1 MYALAGQTFIFPK
14 PRMSA
19 QGHSIQMIKSKILFI
34 LAALLILSACSDK
47 QPGLPALS
55 DTAVILAYGDSITAG
70 NGAPPVQ
77 NYPSQL
83 AKKLQ
88 RTVINAGVPGEV
100 SANGLKRL
108 PALLDK
114 YRPTLLLLCHGG
126 NDMIRKLGKDKLAKN
141 LRAMIDEA
149 ISRDISVVLIGV
161 PKPGIFLDSLDI
173 YSQIAGEYNLP
184 IEREIVQ
191 KVLSDNAL
199 KSDLIHPNASGYAM
213 IADAVYL
220 LLQKNGAI

>member
-1 MYALAGQTFIFPK
+1 MPDESLFFLFSI
-14 PRMSA
+14 PRRNA
-19 QGHSIQMIKSKILFI
+19 QRPSTQMIKPKILFI
-34 LAALLILSACSDK
+34 LATFLFLSACADK
-47 QPGLPALS
+47 QPGLTALS
-55 DTAVILAYGDSITAG
+55 DTAVILAFGNSITAG
-70 NGAPPVQ
+70 NGAPPTQ

-83 AKKLQ
+83 AEKLQ

-114 YRPTLLLLCHGG
+114 HRPELLLLCHGG
-126 NDMIRKLGKDKLAKN
+126 NDMIRKLGKDKLAMN
-141 LRAMIDEA
+141 LRAMIQEA
-149 ISRDISVVLIGV
+149 INRDISVVLIGV

-184 IEREIVQ
+184 IESEVVPT
-191 KVLSDNAL
+191 VLSDNAL
-199 KSDLIHPNASGYAM
+199 KSDLIHPNARGYAM
-213 IADAVYL
+213 MADAIYL